1 MKKSILAIFLAVIAM
16 AQVHAQDSD
25 LRSAPDLPTFK
36 VTLNYSSANTDQGT
50 LATGSKVAYN
60 SKPVFT
66 ITAKPGYVLSDITMN
81 TATIGTL
88 PSGTFQNDNTTT
100 YSYTSTALTG
110 STEIKAVFKAK
121 EQVTVTISPE

>member
-1 MKKSILAIFLAVIAM
+1 
-16 AQVHAQDSD
+16 
-25 LRSAPDLPTFK
+25 
-36 VTLNYSSANTDQGT
+36 
-50 LATGSKVAYN
+50 
-60 SKPVFT
+60 
-66 ITAKPGYVLSDITMN
+66 MN

-121 EQVTVTISPE
+121 EQVTVTISPEYATLDEIRRR

>member
-1 MKKSILAIFLAVIAM
+1 M
-16 AQVHAQDSD
+16 
-25 LRSAPDLPTFK
+25 
-36 VTLNYSSANTDQGT
+36 
-50 LATGSKVAYN
+50 AYN

-121 EQVTVTISPE
+121 EQVTVTISPEYATLDEIRLLLTRLLRGIKYNTGRMALLL